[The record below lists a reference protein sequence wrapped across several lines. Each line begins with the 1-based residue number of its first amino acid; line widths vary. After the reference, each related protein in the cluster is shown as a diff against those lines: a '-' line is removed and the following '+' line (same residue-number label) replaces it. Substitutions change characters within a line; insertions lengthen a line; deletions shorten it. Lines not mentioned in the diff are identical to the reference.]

1 MHACIIC
8 LGETIKGREP
18 AMTTTTDGQ
27 QSKQDVK
34 QYKPRAAVALLLSD
48 AVHEELQEEEG
59 GATVSKT

>member
-1 MHACIIC
+1 
-8 LGETIKGREP
+8 
-18 AMTTTTDGQ
+18 MTTTTDGQ